1 MIKKRIVLK
10 SGKEKS
16 VLQRHPWIFSGAI
29 ASVTGDPQAG
39 ETVEVRNYGG
49 ERLGWAAYS
58 PNSSIRARI
67 WSFDPN
73 EEIHAEFFHRKI
85 QASAKLR
92 RILNLTE
99 ETNAYRLIHGESD
112 GIPGLIVDLYPN
124 TAVVQILSAGAE
136 YWREVIIDQ
145 VQQITGCNKVVER
158 SDVDV
163 RQLEGL
169 PTREGVIRGKESP
182 LLLQITENGIH
193 YWVDVIGGQKTGF
206 YLDQRQ
212 NRRRLMELA
221 ANREVLN
228 AFCYTGGFTLSALA
242 GGAKSVL
249 SIDSSAAALRL
260 AAENLAL
267 NGFDPA
273 RNQWLEGNVF
283 QKLRLLRDRN
293 KKFDLIVLDPP
304 KFAPTSAQ
312 AQKAARAYK
321 DINLLGFKLLRSSGI
336 LVTFS
341 CSGGISRELFQKIV
355 ADAALD
361 AGVDAKMIEVL
372 SQAGDHPVALN
383 FPESAY
389 LKGLVC
395 VVE

>member
-1 MIKKRIVLK
+1 MIKKRIVLI
-10 SGKEKS
+10 SVKEKS

-39 ETVEVRNYGG
+39 ETVEVRSYGG

-145 VQQITGCNKVVER
+145 VQQITGCNTVVER

-169 PTREGVIRGKESP
+169 PIREGVIRGKESP

-212 NRRRLMELA
+212 NRRRLRELA

-283 QKLRLLRDRN
+283 QELRLLRDRN

>member
-283 QKLRLLRDRN
+283 QELRLLRDRN